1 MPVIESSEQ
10 NNKEENNKKGVE
22 FTAGSGY
29 AIFTQ
34 FILDILLF
42 VGGAIAL
49 GLFLDK
55 KLGTKCLFLLI
66 FVFLFGFVPFYNLI
80 KRVNKYNR

>member
-10 NNKEENNKKGVE
+10 NNKDKEKKEKDIDVK
-22 FTAGSGY
+22 TGY
-29 AIFTQ
+29 VIFTQ
-34 FILDILLF
+34 FILEVF
-42 VGGAIAL
+42 VFMGGAIAL

-66 FVFLFGFVPFYNLI
+66 LFFLFAFVPIYNLI
-80 KRVNKYNR
+80 KRVNSKNR